1 MIIRYEVIRYV
12 LQYSVYYYNKA
23 YLFCF
28 EYTAIFFKPPDDKI
42 IRSFYNILRYYS
54 VRLGKESNGWLNLSG
69 GSKKYGFK
77 ISENIRYIPN
87 RSSFK

>member
-1 MIIRYEVIRYV
+1 MSIIITRLIFSA
-12 LQYSVYYYNKA
+12 LSTPQ
-23 YLFCF
+23 F
-28 EYTAIFFKPPDDKI
+28 FFKPPDDKI